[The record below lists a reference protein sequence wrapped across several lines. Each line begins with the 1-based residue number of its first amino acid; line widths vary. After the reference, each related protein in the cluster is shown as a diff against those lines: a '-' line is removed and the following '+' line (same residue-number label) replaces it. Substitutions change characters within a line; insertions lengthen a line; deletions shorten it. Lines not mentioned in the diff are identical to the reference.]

1 MWSGERKSWEGQ
13 STAPGRVGREGQEE
27 WTRPPA
33 RMSPPPPAA
42 AAAAAAVCRRGAGGG
57 GRGAGALAGR
67 RRGPAPAQ
75 AGGSEGKSAAGTE
88 VAQLAVGLGSLVA
101 LDKGLKAAFLSA
113 GIRFPSALCGM
124 FLILSGICAL
134 SSVDEGAAQRV
145 YDFFYPAL
153 QWVTRWL
160 PLFYVPSLVTLP
172 AALAGIP
179 GADLGRIGVLM
190 ASGVVLSL
198 WATASLTVFIRNLT
212 RTEVLPPAPVK
223 GQPPFTRFEQA
234 AAAGTAVVSFAVA
247 LAVPSLALPASV
259 PFFVAATVGGYLFGS
274 ALPAGVRTF
283 LHPILTTA
291 LVAQAAAVLYGGV
304 TGVGFFGALQI
315 YLSKGSGPLATG
327 AGDVLMGFL
336 GTVILSFGFRL
347 YEQRALLRRH
357 AVEIIGTVVVSAA
370 FSLFATVGL
379 GHLLGLSS
387 QLSLAVAPRSVTVA
401 LALPIGDLLGAGDL
415 SSVTAGAVVITG
427 LIGANFCQRLLDA
440 FGFKDPIVRGMSTAA
455 SAHGLGTAALAAKE
469 PDALPFC
476 ALAYALIGISAS
488 VLAALPPVQT
498 ALIALAG

>member
-1 MWSGERKSWEGQ
+1 MGE
-13 STAPGRVGREGQEE
+13 
-27 WTRPPA
+27 
-33 RMSPPPPAA
+33 
-42 AAAAAAVCRRGAGGG
+42 G
-57 GRGAGALAGR
+57 GRGWGGPLLRPGLGRGALGARAAGGAGADA
-67 RRGPAPAQ
+67 
-75 AGGSEGKSAAGTE
+75 AAGSGG

-101 LDKGLKAAFLSA
+101 LDKSLKAAFLSA

-124 FLILSGICAL
+124 FIILTAICAL
-134 SSVDEGAAQRV
+134 SSVDEKAAQRV
-145 YDFFYPAL
+145 YDFWEPAL
-153 QWVTRWL
+153 QWVARWL

-172 AALAGIP
+172 AALSGIP
-179 GADLGRIGVLM
+179 GADLARIGVLM

-198 WATASLTVFIRNLT
+198 WVTASLTVFIRSLT
-212 RTEVLPPAPVK
+212 NTEVLPPAPVK
-223 GQPPFTRFEQA
+223 GQPPFTRAEQV
-234 AAAGTAVVSFAVA
+234 AAAGTAAASFAVA
-247 LAVPSLALPASV
+247 VAVPSQALPASV
-259 PFFVAATVGGYLFGS
+259 PFFISATVGGYLFGS
-274 ALPAGVRTF
+274 ALPAKVRTF

-291 LVAQAAAVLYGGV
+291 LVAQAAAFLYGSV
-304 TGVGFFGALQI
+304 TGVGFFGALQV
-315 YLSKGSGPLATG
+315 YLSKGAGPIASG

-347 YEQRALLRRH
+347 YGQRALLRRH
-357 AVEIIGTVVVSAA
+357 AVEIVGTVVASAA

-379 GHLLGLSS
+379 GRLLGLAS

-427 LIGANFCQRLLDA
+427 LIGANFCQRLLDS

-488 VLAALPPVQT
+488 VLATVPAVQA